1 MSILYSVLVISLVL
15 TLLSLVIPTVRRVWV
30 FHLLVSKYLLFWLGD
45 VLRIRALVFRLQKRE
60 YKRLTRPRALRL
72 FCEDMGVTFVKFGQI
87 IASSSGLFPER
98 YVQEF
103 QKVLDKVRP
112 FSFDEVR
119 EIIEQELGENA
130 SKIEELEAVPLASA
144 SVAQVHS
151 GQLADGTKIVIKV
164 QRPGID
170 KIIRTDMA
178 IMKTLARLAQ
188 RFSKDAQLIN
198 PVGIV
203 EDLAIT
209 LVEETDFRKEAANLE
224 EFNRIMNEHNHTRVR
239 APVPHREFVT
249 KRVLVMERFYGT
261 RVDDVQG
268 ITERGVNAEDSLVEG
283 IVAWFQSLVFH
294 GFFHGDMHAGNLM
307 LLDNED
313 IGFLDFG
320 IVGRFDDDQRY
331 QVTDYI
337 VAFATGDFR
346 TVAKIIGEMGGLLS
360 ETEVDL
366 EELGEDLGEV
376 YKPLLQQSFSDVNYA
391 NIIPKINAVARKHRM
406 TMPKEFVLITK
417 QLLYF
422 DRYAKLL
429 APSLNVFSDPRLI
442 MSMMNDIVKV
452 RSRRKD
458 SVEGATKAP

>member
-1 MSILYSVLVISLVL
+1 MSVLYSVLVISLFL
-15 TLLSLVIPTVRRVWV
+15 TLLSLAIPTVRRVWV
-30 FHLLVSKYLLFWLGD
+30 FHLLVLKYLFFALGD
-45 VLRIRALVFRLQKRE
+45 ILRIRPLVFRLQKRR
-60 YKRLTRPRALRL
+60 YTRLTRPRALRL

-87 IASSSGLFPER
+87 IASSSGLFPDR

-119 EIIEQELGENA
+119 EIIAEELGENA
-130 SKIEELEAVPLASA
+130 RKIINIEPVPLASA

-151 GQLADGTKIVIKV
+151 AELSDGTKIVLKV
-164 QRPGID
+164 QRPGIG
-170 KIIRTDMA
+170 KVIKTDMA
-178 IMKTLARLAQ
+178 IMKTMAKVAL
-188 RFSKDAQLIN
+188 RFSKDAELMN
-198 PVGIV
+198 PVGII
-203 EDLAIT
+203 EDLTVT
-209 LVEETDFRKEAANLE
+209 LVEETDFRKEAANLD
-224 EFNRIMNEHNHTRVR
+224 EFNRIMSEHNHTRVR
-239 APVPHREFVT
+239 APVPHQEFVT
-249 KRVLVMERFYGT
+249 RRVLVMERFFGT
-261 RVDDVQG
+261 RVDDVKA
-268 ITERGVNAEDSLVEG
+268 IEERGVNAEESLVEG
-283 IVAWFQSLVFH
+283 IQAWFQSLVFH

-320 IVGRFDDDQRY
+320 IVGRFDDAQRY

-337 VAFATGDFR
+337 VAFATGNFQL
-346 TVAKIIGEMGGLLS
+346 VAKIIGEMGGLLG
-360 ETEVDL
+360 EVDL

-376 YKPLLQQSFSDVNYA
+376 YKPLLSQAFSEVNYA
-391 NIIPKINAVARKHRM
+391 NIIPKINEVARKHRM

-429 APSLNVFSDPRLI
+429 APELNIFTDPRLI

-452 RSRRKD
+452 RSQQQ
-458 SVEGATKAP
+458 EQP